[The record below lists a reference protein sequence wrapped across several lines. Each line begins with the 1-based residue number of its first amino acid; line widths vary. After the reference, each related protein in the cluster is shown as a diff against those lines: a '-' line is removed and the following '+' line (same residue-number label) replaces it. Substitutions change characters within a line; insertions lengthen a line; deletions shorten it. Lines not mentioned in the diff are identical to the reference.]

1 MGLWLSK
8 IEEGASGLQNQV
20 FRVVVVA
27 PDGQASPVAIGPV
40 LAAASEAEAS
50 AARRRILEMSRLDPS
65 SFRVPWNR
73 EDKLYEMCR
82 GAWTR
87 TEWAPPKEQ
96 RGAWVP

>member
-8 IEEGASGLQNQV
+8 IDTSLQNRV

-50 AARRRILEMSRLDPS
+50 AARRRILEMDRLDPS
-65 SFRVPWNR
+65 SFKVLWSH
-73 EDKLYEMCR
+73 EDRLYEMR
-82 GAWTR
+82 HGAWTR
-87 TEWAPPKEQ
+87 TEWAPQKEQ